1 MDSYITFGII
11 MVVATFTH
19 VAAANWGCTKAAK
32 YCADKFI
39 PEAYQL
45 GFKEGIKEADKVL
58 QKAFAD
64 GTIIPGDVSKLKSL
78 EQLEKEGFK
87 PVEAD
92 ASE

>member
-1 MDSYITFGII
+1 MSPYLYFFGALIAAI
-11 MVVATFTH
+11 VTH
-19 VAAANWGCTKAAK
+19 GLAAEWGARIAAK
-32 YCADKFI
+32 RIADKFI
-39 PEAYQL
+39 PEAYRL
-45 GFKEGIKEADKVL
+45 GYKEGIKEADKVL